1 MNSEKFETHES
12 RYVDHSARAEVAAT
26 TPPASS
32 TSSLSARSQDRTISD
47 SNRVRQPSASRPQ
60 RPRVISVLNRKG
72 GVGKTTTAFNLAGT
86 LAAKGQPVLLIDMD
100 PMGSLCRSLH
110 IRPGEIPL
118 SDVLVGVGASLG
130 ELIRRTKLQ
139 NLYVVPGDPD
149 LRTFEMRHG
158 GKVGYRNALD
168 RALKEVLNLKPFPFV
183 VIDCPPN
190 LGLISGN
197 ALTASTEVIVP
208 VDGSTYGMG
217 ALVDTFRV
225 IKLVRENVNKK
236 LSVCGVLL
244 NNVDMG
250 TLYDQT
256 VQDVLGQQFGNLIF
270 KSVIPTSP
278 EADICSQKGIPVLQS
293 APTSW
298 MAKAY
303 AQLVQEVIA
312 REPVFGN

>member
-1 MNSEKFETHES
+1 MNSEKSEALKLDAANDADHAGGTANPVQVPASGMLAASRNQTPSES
-12 RYVDHSARAEVAAT
+12 RSGVRPSEA
-26 TPPASS
+26 P
-32 TSSLSARSQDRTISD
+32 RT
-47 SNRVRQPSASRPQ
+47 RQS
-60 RPRVISVLNRKG
+60 RVISVLNRKG
-72 GVGKTTTAFNLAGT
+72 GVGKTTTAFNLAGA

-110 IRPGEIPL
+110 IRPAEKTL
-118 SDVLVGVGASLG
+118 SDLLVGINQSLG
-130 ELIRRTKLQ
+130 ELIRPTKLQ

-158 GKVGYRNALD
+158 GSVGYRDALD
-168 RALKEVLNLKPFPFV
+168 RALDEVLSIKPFPFV
-183 VIDCPPN
+183 IIDCPPS

-197 ALTASTEVIVP
+197 ALTASSEVIVP

-225 IKLVRENVNKK
+225 IKLVRENVNVDLK
-236 LSVCGVLL
+236 VCGVLL

-250 TLYDQT
+250 TVYDQT
-256 VQDVLGQQFGNLIF
+256 VREVLGQQFGNLIF

-278 EADICSQKGIPVLQS
+278 EADVCSQRGVPVVQG
-293 APTSW
+293 APSSW

-303 AQLVQEVIA
+303 AQLVQEIVA